1 MYLSVFMFNIFI
13 FGVKHI
19 ALLQQGLIYLKSWF
33 SRKDEQKLVFGELAD
48 LPVWL
53 INSLNAS
60 HCACLEDLQ

>member
-1 MYLSVFMFNIFI
+1 MYVSVFMFNIFI

-53 INSLNAS
+53 W
-60 HCACLEDLQ
+60 